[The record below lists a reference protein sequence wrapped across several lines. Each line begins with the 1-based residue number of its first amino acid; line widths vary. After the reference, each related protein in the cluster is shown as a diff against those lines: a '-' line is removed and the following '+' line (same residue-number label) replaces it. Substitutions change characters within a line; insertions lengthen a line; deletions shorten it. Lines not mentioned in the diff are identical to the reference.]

1 MTERN
6 FLYAMLNAVNK
17 DQQTMQWQEISDS
30 QTTAADAQI
39 EEGYYTEWDGLL
51 QQDAANISAIAN
63 GSNPGSQTNQAK
75 LQADQAKY
83 QSDSTEAQTQQNV
96 CDGATQASQQTV
108 GQDGSNLQ
116 NQAQLAS
123 TLNSVASNMAS
134 LLGHAYT

>member
-1 MTERN
+1 MSERN

-30 QTTAADAQI
+30 STTTANAQI
-39 EEGYYTEWDGLL
+39 EENYYKTWDGIL
-51 QQDAANISAIAN
+51 QSIAGSISKEAGN
-63 GSNPGSQTNQAK
+63 SSDPNQQAK
-75 LQADQAKY
+75 LQSLQAKY
-83 QSDSTEAQTQQNV
+83 QADSTEAQTQQNV
-96 CDGATQASQQTV
+96 CDGATQAAQQTV

-134 LLGHAYT
+134 LLGHAYS

>member
-17 DQQTMQWQEISDS
+17 DQQTMQWQEIADS
-30 QTTAADAQI
+30 NTTILDGNTEESYYSVWDTVLQAQAAVIAGDAKS
-39 EEGYYTEWDGLL
+39 G
-51 QQDAANISAIAN
+51 N
-63 GSNPGSQTNQAK
+63 SNQ
-75 LQADQAKY
+75 LQADQALY
-83 QSDSTEAQTQQNV
+83 QEESTTAQSQQNM

-123 TLNSVASNMAS
+123 TLSSVAANMAS
-134 LLGHAYT
+134 LLGHAYS

>member
-6 FLYAMLNAVNK
+6 FLYAMLNAVNN
-17 DQQTMQWQEISDS
+17 DQQTMQWQEIADS
-30 QTTAADAQI
+30 QTTTANAQL
-39 EEGYYTEWDGLL
+39 EEQYYSQWDLVL
-51 QQDAANISAIAN
+51 KNDAIAI
-63 GSNPGSQTNQAK
+63 SQEAPKATTPGGQAQMTA
-75 LQADQAKY
+75 LQSKY
-83 QSDSTEAQTQQNV
+83 QSDSTTAQTQQNE
-96 CDGATQASQQTV
+96 CDGATQASQQMV